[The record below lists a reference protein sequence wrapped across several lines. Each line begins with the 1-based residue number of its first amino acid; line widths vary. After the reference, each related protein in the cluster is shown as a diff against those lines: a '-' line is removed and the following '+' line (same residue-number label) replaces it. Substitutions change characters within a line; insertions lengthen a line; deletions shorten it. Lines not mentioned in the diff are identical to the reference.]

1 MFCVMEPSFLCLRE
15 HIINSKTAGLWL
27 RMHYLGKRENDSTI
41 LAKARKRI
49 NYNGVSENM
58 ILLFEQGENM
68 NLLFEHEI
76 FLKDLFSFDDIAEE

>member
-1 MFCVMEPSFLCLRE
+1 
-15 HIINSKTAGLWL
+15 
-27 RMHYLGKRENDSTI
+27 MHYFGRRENDSTI

-49 NYNGVSENM
+49 NYNGGSENM

>member
-1 MFCVMEPSFLCLRE
+1 
-15 HIINSKTAGLWL
+15 
-27 RMHYLGKRENDSTI
+27 MHYFQKGENDSTI

-49 NYNGVSENM
+49 NYNGGSENM